1 MISQFQQSKSQIATS
16 ISVFFLTQVTHYK
29 PILNGTASLL
39 ALQINQLVNDM
50 INS

>member
-1 MISQFQQSKSQIATS
+1 MIFTIMRYDFTVSAVQKSDCP
-16 ISVFFLTQVTHYK
+16 QVTHYK